1 MGGGQ
6 LQPVGALG
14 ATEHFWKVQLRASGM
29 MPAVCF
35 AESKRGK
42 FRPVAGPD
50 PDTRGLL
57 GGPSLP
63 SGTLLASNVPNPTGH
78 AKEGVG
84 EGQGQ
89 GEAGWA
95 ISSRGGA
102 LEGLCHGLPP
112 SHTRHSLTLAVRQR
126 MAGTTRL
133 ERGSD
138 ARCTPIIYTPAI
150 SV

>member
-14 ATEHFWKVQLRASGM
+14 ATEHFWKVQLRGM

-63 SGTLLASNVPNPTGH
+63 PSGTLTSPTQQGMPKKAS
-78 AKEGVG
+78 AKARGKEKRD
-84 EGQGQ
+84 GQSAA
-89 GEAGWA
+89 EEVRL
-95 ISSRGGA
+95 RGYVTV
-102 LEGLCHGLPP
+102 CRRV
-112 SHTRHSLTLAVRQR
+112 TRATH
-126 MAGTTRL
+126 
-133 ERGSD
+133 
-138 ARCTPIIYTPAI
+138 
-150 SV
+150 